1 MSLQTGFLRRLACLT
16 LAGVGGFVLA
26 AQDFSQRIAGP
37 SLGYVFD
44 RSVGVRPLLGVP
56 GAAVAGPA
64 LTLDA
69 GIHDMEVSSERDYAL
84 AIAGSDRRLLLFRD
98 LAGVPTLALVRGV
111 SGSVDRIALS
121 PGGAA
126 ALLYAAGENS
136 VRILTGLPGA
146 PRSLPRMP
154 LSGLPGPVQNMAVSD
169 GGDAALLALGEAGR
183 SAVYLLTPDGGDRFV
198 VSGDGPFRLA
208 FLNRSADALIADA
221 AGSSVFLLRRAG
233 AEFRLLPV
241 SGAEAG
247 VSKPVAVAAS
257 SDNRRAF
264 VANGDP
270 PGIVAI
276 GLDDGTATALP
287 CYCAPAGLTPLS
299 GDSLFLVSSP
309 SADVLWILDGRPGG
323 ARLLA
328 VPPIE
333 RPLARSN
340 RAEAPGR
347 IGGAR

>member
-1 MSLQTGFLRRLACLT
+1 MQLSMALPKTLACLT
-16 LAGVGGFVLA
+16 LAGSSVSVLV
-26 AQDFSQRIAGP
+26 AQNFSQRIAGP
-37 SLGYVFD
+37 ALGFVFD
-44 RSVGVRPLLGVP
+44 RSVGIRPLLGVP

-64 LTLDA
+64 LAFDA
-69 GIHDMEVSSERDYAL
+69 GIQHMEVSSERDYAL
-84 AIAGSDRRLLLFRD
+84 AIAGPDRRLLLFRD
-98 LAGVPTLALVRGV
+98 LAGVPTPALVPGV

-121 PGGAA
+121 PAATA

-136 VRILTGLPGA
+136 LQILTGLPGA
-146 PRSLPRMP
+146 PRSLSRIP
-154 LSGLPGPVQNMAVSD
+154 LSGLPVPVQDMAVSD
-169 GGDAALLALGEAGR
+169 AGDAALLALGEAGR
-183 SAVYLLTPDGGDRFV
+183 GAVYILTPGGGDRFV
-198 VSGDGPFRLA
+198 VSGEGPFRLT

-221 AGSSVFLLRRAG
+221 AGSTVFLFRRAG
-233 AEFRLLPV
+233 AEFRLLPAF
-241 SGAEAG
+241 GAEAR
-247 VSKPVAVAAS
+247 VSRPVAVAAS

-264 VANGDP
+264 VANAEP
-270 PGIVAI
+270 PGVVAI

-309 SADVLWILDGRPGG
+309 SADVLWILDGRPG
-323 ARLLA
+323 ATRLLA